1 MITIML
7 WWLGTSVIMA
17 LIIGR
22 LISINMQDDEP
33 IE

>member
-1 MITIML
+1 MIIFML

-22 LISINMQDDEP
+22 FMSINSRDDKPTE
-33 IE
+33 